1 MFYFVFSIGYPVV
14 TLGFGIK
21 SYIGYRIR
29 HRKQREVAKE
39 NEFFIQLLQLA
50 LPNDN
55 PIEDEIIAQMQQ
67 TSEILHSD
75 KFGEID
81 LPISS
86 PIITQRIQQQR
97 LILVTKV
104 LNGTTTS
111 SVTNVSGDASGSS
124 HKQISNHN
132 INGFSSQIAVT
143 SKINQSS
150 SSSST
155 LPIATV
161 SASTGNKKNTTSN
174 FLKKIIRL
182 Q

>member
-1 MFYFVFSIGYPVV
+1 MFSFHFSIGYPVV

-29 HRKQREVAKE
+29 NRKQREVAKE

-55 PIEDEIIAQMQQ
+55 PTEDEIIAQMQQ

-75 KFGEID
+75 KFGDID

-97 LILVTKV
+97 LLLATNL
-104 LNGTTTS
+104 LNGIPEPVGS
-111 SVTNVSGDASGSS
+111 RDESSGS
-124 HKQISNHN
+124 HKLISNHTM
-132 INGFSSQIAVT
+132 NGFPSQIAVT
-143 SKINQSS
+143 SKGSS
-150 SSSST
+150 

-161 SASTGNKKNTTSN
+161 PASTGNYCSSFK
-174 FLKKIIRL
+174 
-182 Q
+182 